1 MKAKIHMPDGNKK
14 TGIRRTRRAYGSNV
28 KDQWCFEGKSVKR
41 DKKKNSDYYENC
53 EKVSIRFVGRGHPFH
68 NSAMRGLRGCTVKKE
83 RDFAKQDG
91 SDWGG
96 GVRRVKRPM
105 EIRTVFVAPLTIFTC
120 YRMIVCSRYIG
131 DFEDRWKTKPGRGSK
146 REERSKFRA
155 KLVSRLYELYVDLHV
170 VCKDHF

>member
-41 DKKKNSDYYENC
+41 DKKNSDYYENC

-96 GVRRVKRPM
+96 GGEKSQKTDGNKNCVR
-105 EIRTVFVAPLTIFTC
+105 
-120 YRMIVCSRYIG
+120 CSTN
-131 DFEDRWKTKPGRGSK
+131 DF
-146 REERSKFRA
+146 
-155 KLVSRLYELYVDLHV
+155 YVL
-170 VCKDHF
+170 